1 MNYMELLLTQR
12 LERGHKRMK
21 EIVETVCTA
30 VITLCICAMTFNIL
44 HENVIKGKE
53 KKKMLQSI
61 NLTEH
66 GKRKDDEA

>member
-1 MNYMELLLTQR
+1 
-12 LERGHKRMK
+12 MK

-53 KKKMLQSI
+53 KRRCSKVS
-61 NLTEH
+61 T
-66 GKRKDDEA
+66 